1 MNLFFTMAGNYSR
14 FGNFSLKL
22 PKFLLPFDKSNI
34 FSHILKNLKN
44 KEIKNYYFIL
54 NKKDAYFFKFVEQQ
68 IKNLKIKNYK
78 LIIIDKTNSQIET
91 AIKGVNSL
99 KNSINLNDPVG
110 FMNIDTILKK
120 RNLKNYLNK
129 LRTNDLFIDIFNS
142 SNKSYSYVLCNK
154 KQQVFS
160 IKEKIVIS
168 DYASSGF
175 YIFKNLKFINILK
188 KEKFS
193 YFSEL
198 INYMIR
204 QNYIATC
211 NKITKYEET
220 IVLGTP
226 EQYIAEIQ
234 K

>member
-14 FGNFSLKL
+14 FGNFSLRL
-22 PKFLLPFDKSNI
+22 PKFLLPYDKSNI
-34 FSHILKNLKN
+34 FLHILKNLKSN
-44 KEIKNYYFIL
+44 EIKNYYFIL

-68 IKNLKIKNYK
+68 IKNLKITNYK
-78 LIIIDKTNSQIET
+78 LIIIDRTNSQIET

-129 LRTNDLFIDIFNS
+129 LKTNDLFIDIFNS

-154 KQQVFS
+154 KKQVFS

-198 INYMIR
+198 INYMIK